1 MPTDSPVIVY
11 VVVSLLISI
20 SRETSL
26 LFVPSYIRYP
36 PISLNEIGLPS
47 SLVFG
52 ISQLKSTDSEDT
64 VGAGSEGAGLEGTG
78 VEGTGSEGI
87 GSEGT
92 TPGVIGTV
100 CAVPGRLL
108 VPPPPHAVMRVLSIN
123 VIRVVWML
131 FMVFE

>member
-26 LFVPSYIRYP
+26 VFVPSYIRYP

-52 ISQLKSTDSEDT
+52 ISHLKSTDSEDT
-64 VGAGSEGAGLEGTG
+64 LGAGSEGAGLEGAG
-78 VEGTGSEGI
+78 LEGA